1 MFSMSSVAA
10 KIMRR
15 VSAHPT
21 GKWVCTPKDF
31 LDFVSREAID
41 QALSRLA
48 RSDRLRR
55 IGHGLYDRPGF
66 SNVLRRPAPVDLDAA
81 VSALARRDGV
91 QILPDG
97 MASANQLGLTNAVP
111 AKVSFVT
118 DGYSRTLKIEGRT
131 VRFRHASPSVM
142 KWAGRPSASV
152 VQALRWLGP
161 TAAKD
166 ARALS
171 TLSRTLSEA
180 VKVDLLRNIRDLPG
194 WVLPLLRE
202 ITTEHHD
209 AT

>member
-1 MFSMSSVAA
+1 MSSMAA

-31 LDFVSREAID
+31 LDFGSREAID

-55 IGHGLYDRPGF
+55 IGHGLYDRPRF

-142 KWAGRPSASV
+142 KWVGRPSASV

-161 TAAKD
+161 AAAED
-166 ARALS
+166 ARVLS
-171 TLSRTLSEA
+171 TLSRTLSEE

-209 AT
+209 AI